1 MLDLSSPLST
11 LQVLTLIYALVH
23 DALAILHKCV
33 VNFGKLSLPSVTFSV
48 VTRGCDVLSV
58 SPLPPLTSIEL
69 TIIKKFYTL
78 FKREIS
84 IDFCFESGKI

>member
-48 VTRGCDVLSV
+48 VTHVRFPVTTRQQTQKRRD
-58 SPLPPLTSIEL
+58 PP
-69 TIIKKFYTL
+69 
-78 FKREIS
+78 
-84 IDFCFESGKI
+84 